1 MPAPGEREKAYKFK
15 GATKHNWLV
24 TVRHPDAVVRFASV
38 TRTGDRIREVLRL
51 AGKWSYPLRRGRFM
65 LELDWSSIIEVTSL
79 YQVERRILHR
89 LESRCPVRHRHVDGR
104 YDALISRHFQ
114 GDSVGYLW

>member
-1 MPAPGEREKAYKFK
+1 LLLLFLSICGDPSEDPAKRRATGVPAPGEREKAYKFK

-65 LELDWSSIIEVTSL
+65 LELDWSSIIEV
-79 YQVERRILHR
+79 QVYIR
-89 LESRCPVRHRHVDGR
+89 L
-104 YDALISRHFQ
+104 
-114 GDSVGYLW
+114 SVGSCID